1 MSLIIRNLQQTI
13 SIRRVPLRKKT
24 EQLRCILGVQ
34 QFDLGLI
41 CVSNRHIQWLNKTY
55 KGKNIPTDVLA
66 FPFHENLNINELPY
80 PSTRDEYDLGDIFL
94 GVEYIYQQC
103 KEYKEDYNNVLTVT
117 VAHGMC
123 HLLGYKHNTE
133 ADWLQMYEKEIQ
145 VLQALNKLSGTN
157 LQPLTK
163 NHF

>member
-13 SIRRVPLRKKT
+13 PIRRVTLRKKI

-34 QFDLGLI
+34 KFDLGVI
-41 CVSNRHIQWLNKTY
+41 CASNRHMQWLNKTY
-55 KGKNIPTDVLA
+55 KGKNIPTDVLS
-66 FPFHENLNINELPY
+66 FPFHENLKAGELPC
-80 PSTRDEYDLGDIFL
+80 PCTPDEYNLGDIFL
-94 GVEYIYQQC
+94 GVEYIHQQC
-103 KEYKEDYNNVLTVT
+103 EEYKEDYNNVLIVT

-123 HLLGYKHNTE
+123 HLLGYKHSTG
-133 ADWLQMYEKEIQ
+133 ADWLQMYEKELQ

>member
-66 FPFHENLNINELPY
+66 FPFHE
-80 PSTRDEYDLGDIFL
+80 
-94 GVEYIYQQC
+94 
-103 KEYKEDYNNVLTVT
+103 VT